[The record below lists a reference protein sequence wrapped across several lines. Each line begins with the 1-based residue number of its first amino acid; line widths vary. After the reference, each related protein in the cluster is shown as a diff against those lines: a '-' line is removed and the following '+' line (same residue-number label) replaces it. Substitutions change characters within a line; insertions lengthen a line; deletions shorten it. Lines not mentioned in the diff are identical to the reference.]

1 LEKKKQV
8 QSKKISGNNKMQ
20 SKETNNIKESK
31 ENKETNKPLT
41 KFQNNSQEDFP
52 SKEKE
57 KKIKVL
63 TMH

>member
-1 LEKKKQV
+1 
-8 QSKKISGNNKMQ
+8 MQ